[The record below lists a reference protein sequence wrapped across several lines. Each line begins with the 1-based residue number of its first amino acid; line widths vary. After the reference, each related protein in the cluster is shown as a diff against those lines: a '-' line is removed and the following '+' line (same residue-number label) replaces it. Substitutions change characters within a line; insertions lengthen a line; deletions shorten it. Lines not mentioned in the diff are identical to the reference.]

1 MPETKKS
8 NKCFLIG
15 GFIFSGNPE
24 AACEGH
30 FLQKRVA
37 TAHGKLDDPCQVI
50 SYLQH
55 VLLYVYEKKG
65 KVLQ

>member
-1 MPETKKS
+1 MFPSRIIKKCLGNDMTETKS

-30 FLQKRVA
+30 FFL
-37 TAHGKLDDPCQVI
+37 
-50 SYLQH
+50 
-55 VLLYVYEKKG
+55 
-65 KVLQ
+65 